1 MAIQYLKWIISPQV
15 NKNIPV
21 ISFAVSN
28 NVRIFAPKIHEIMI
42 KVYETKEE
50 KKAAFMRSVGLR
62 KVWEDLTSGK
72 MSFEEFKRQGYNT
85 INITK

>member
-1 MAIQYLKWIISPQV
+1 MPSISLHSLLK
-15 NKNIPV
+15 KLE
-21 ISFAVSN
+21 VSEK
-28 NVRIFAPKIHEIMI
+28 VSIFALKIHEIMI

-85 INITK
+85 VNITK

>member
-1 MAIQYLKWIISPQV
+1 MLKNLEVWKEIL
-15 NKNIPV
+15 
-21 ISFAVSN
+21 
-28 NVRIFAPKIHEIMI
+28 IFAPQIHEIMI

-72 MSFEEFKRQGYNT
+72 MSFEEFKRQGYNAV
-85 INITK
+85 NITK

>member
-1 MAIQYLKWIISPQV
+1 ME
-15 NKNIPV
+15 
-21 ISFAVSN
+21 VSQKDN
-28 NVRIFAPKIHEIMI
+28 IFAPEIQEIMI

-72 MSFEEFKRQGYNT
+72 MTFEEFKRQGYNAV
-85 INITK
+85 NITK

>member
-1 MAIQYLKWIISPQV
+1 MAKYLEILLEV
-15 NKNIPV
+15 T
-21 ISFAVSN
+21 
-28 NVRIFAPKIHEIMI
+28 IFAAKIHEIMI

-72 MSFEEFKRQGYNT
+72 MSFEEFKRQGYNAV
-85 INITK
+85 NITK

>member
-1 MAIQYLKWIISPQV
+1 MFYLE
-15 NKNIPV
+15 
-21 ISFAVSN
+21 VSWK
-28 NVRIFAPKIHEIMI
+28 VYIFAPKIHEIMI

-62 KVWEDLTSGK
+62 KVWQDLTSGK

-85 INITK
+85 VNITK

>member
-1 MAIQYLKWIISPQV
+1 MLEV
-15 NKNIPV
+15 T
-21 ISFAVSN
+21 
-28 NVRIFAPKIHEIMI
+28 IFAAKIHEIMI

-72 MSFEEFKRQGYNT
+72 MSFEEFKRQGYNAV
-85 INITK
+85 NITK

>member
-1 MAIQYLKWIISPQV
+1 MNFFLHSLLKNLEVWKEIL
-15 NKNIPV
+15 
-21 ISFAVSN
+21 
-28 NVRIFAPKIHEIMI
+28 IFAPQIHEIMI

-72 MSFEEFKRQGYNT
+72 MSFEEFKRQGYNAV
-85 INITK
+85 NITK

>member
-1 MAIQYLKWIISPQV
+1 MV
-15 NKNIPV
+15 
-21 ISFAVSN
+21 VSQKDN
-28 NVRIFAPKIHEIMI
+28 IFAPEIQEIMI

-72 MSFEEFKRQGYNT
+72 MTFEEFKRQGYNT